1 MMAGQSVIWLRR
13 IDQLVVACIVA
24 ACGLVIGTTVLW
36 QIHLAHRWIDIER
49 EVAEPIQFRVHLNE
63 APWEELALLPGVG
76 ETTARNII
84 RFRTRHGPFMTLDEL
99 ERVPGIGPKTLER
112 LRPYLAPLPAE
123 IPDPVTRDPVT
134 RDPVTRDP
142 VTRDPE
148 DHDRSRPATDSRYG
162 PP

>member
-1 MMAGQSVIWLRR
+1 MAGQSVLWLRR

-36 QIHLAHRWIDIER
+36 QIHLANRWIDIER
-49 EVAEPIQFRVHLNE
+49 EVAEPIHFGVHLNE

-84 RFRTRHGPFMTLDEL
+84 RFRTRHGPFTTLDEL

-112 LRPYLAPLPAE
+112 LRPYLEPLSPETPNADPLSPASPAPEA
-123 IPDPVTRDPVT
+123 
-134 RDPVTRDP
+134 
-142 VTRDPE
+142 
-148 DHDRSRPATDSRYG
+148 HDR
-162 PP
+162 